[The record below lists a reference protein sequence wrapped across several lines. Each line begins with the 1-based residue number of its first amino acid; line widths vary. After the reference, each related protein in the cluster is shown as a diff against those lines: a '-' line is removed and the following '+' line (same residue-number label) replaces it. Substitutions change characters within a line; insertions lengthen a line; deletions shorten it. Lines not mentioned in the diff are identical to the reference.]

1 MSPEQSSKRAG
12 IYEKLALKDKLESNK
27 QRQSLLLLT
36 EELDKNE
43 QIKAQLTQLIE
54 ENLKEVKAQSGMAL
68 QSASWFSTKVR
79 DQLELVQN
87 RCQHLEHEIDEMRK
101 KLAQAERRLQGQRL
115 EAVEAALERYDD
127 EEYGWC
133 CQCGEPVGVRRLTAR
148 PESPFCVPCQTKL
161 ES

>member
-43 QIKAQLTQLIE
+43 QIKAQLTRLIE

-87 RCQHLEHEIDEMRK
+87 RCQHLEIEIDEMRK
-101 KLAQAERRLQGQRL
+101 KLAHAERRRSRKTEKADALYKQARQARQD
-115 EAVEAALERYDD
+115 AQDAALSER
-127 EEYGWC
+127 G
-133 CQCGEPVGVRRLTAR
+133 RRLYPR
-148 PESPFCVPCQTKL
+148 
-161 ES
+161 

>member
-43 QIKAQLTQLIE
+43 QIKAQLTRLIE

-87 RCQHLEHEIDEMRK
+87 RCQHLEIEIGEMRK
-101 KLAQAERRLQGQRL
+101 KLAQVERRRSRKTEKADALYKQARQARQD
-115 EAVEAALERYDD
+115 AQDAALSER
-127 EEYGWC
+127 G
-133 CQCGEPVGVRRLTAR
+133 RRL
-148 PESPFCVPCQTKL
+148 SPR
-161 ES
+161 

>member
-27 QRQSLLLLT
+27 QRQSLLLLK

-43 QIKAQLTQLIE
+43 QIKAQLTRLIE
-54 ENLKEVKAQSGMAL
+54 ENLKEVKAHSGMAL

-87 RCQHLEHEIDEMRK
+87 RCQHLEIEIDEMRK
-101 KLAQAERRLQGQRL
+101 KLAHAERRRSRKTEKADALYKQARQARQD
-115 EAVEAALERYDD
+115 AQDAALSER
-127 EEYGWC
+127 G
-133 CQCGEPVGVRRLTAR
+133 RRL
-148 PESPFCVPCQTKL
+148 SPR
-161 ES
+161 

>member
-43 QIKAQLTQLIE
+43 QIKAQLTRLIE

-87 RCQHLEHEIDEMRK
+87 RCEHLKIEIDEMRK
-101 KLAQAERRLQGQRL
+101 KLAHAERRRSRKTEKADALYKQARQARQD
-115 EAVEAALERYDD
+115 AQDAALSER
-127 EEYGWC
+127 G
-133 CQCGEPVGVRRLTAR
+133 RRL
-148 PESPFCVPCQTKL
+148 SPR
-161 ES
+161 

>member
-43 QIKAQLTQLIE
+43 QIKAQLNRLIE

-87 RCQHLEHEIDEMRK
+87 RCQHLEIEIDEMRK
-101 KLAQAERRLQGQRL
+101 KLALAERRRSRKTEKADALYKQARQARQD
-115 EAVEAALERYDD
+115 AQDAALSEQ
-127 EEYGWC
+127 G
-133 CQCGEPVGVRRLTAR
+133 RRL
-148 PESPFCVPCQTKL
+148 SPR
-161 ES
+161 

>member
-43 QIKAQLTQLIE
+43 QIKAQLTRLIE

-68 QSASWFSTKVR
+68 HSASWFSTKVR

-87 RCQHLEHEIDEMRK
+87 RCQHLEIEIDEMRK
-101 KLAQAERRLQGQRL
+101 KLAHAERRRSRKTEKADALYKQARQARQD
-115 EAVEAALERYDD
+115 AQDAALSER
-127 EEYGWC
+127 G
-133 CQCGEPVGVRRLTAR
+133 RRL
-148 PESPFCVPCQTKL
+148 SPR
-161 ES
+161 

>member
-36 EELDKNE
+36 EELNKNE
-43 QIKAQLTQLIE
+43 QIKAQLTRLIE

-87 RCQHLEHEIDEMRK
+87 RCQHLEIEIDEMRK
-101 KLAQAERRLQGQRL
+101 KLAHAERRRSRKTEKADALYKQARQARQD
-115 EAVEAALERYDD
+115 AQDAALSER
-127 EEYGWC
+127 G
-133 CQCGEPVGVRRLTAR
+133 RRL
-148 PESPFCVPCQTKL
+148 SPR
-161 ES
+161 

>member
-43 QIKAQLTQLIE
+43 QIKAQLTRLIE
-54 ENLKEVKAQSGMAL
+54 ENMKEVKARSGMAL

-79 DQLELVQN
+79 DQLEMVQN
-87 RCQHLEHEIDEMRK
+87 RCQHLEIEIDEMRK
-101 KLAQAERRLQGQRL
+101 KLAHAERRRSRKTEKAEVLYKQARQARQD
-115 EAVEAALERYDD
+115 AQDAALSER
-127 EEYGWC
+127 G
-133 CQCGEPVGVRRLTAR
+133 RRLSSR
-148 PESPFCVPCQTKL
+148 
-161 ES
+161 

>member
-43 QIKAQLTQLIE
+43 QIKAQLARLIE

-87 RCQHLEHEIDEMRK
+87 RCQHLEIEIDEMRK
-101 KLAQAERRLQGQRL
+101 KLAHAERRRSRKTEKADALYKQARQARQD
-115 EAVEAALERYDD
+115 AQDAALSER
-127 EEYGWC
+127 G
-133 CQCGEPVGVRRLTAR
+133 RRLFPR
-148 PESPFCVPCQTKL
+148 
-161 ES
+161 

>member
-43 QIKAQLTQLIE
+43 QIKAQLARLIE

-87 RCQHLEHEIDEMRK
+87 RCQHLEIEIDEMRK
-101 KLAQAERRLQGQRL
+101 KLALAERRRSRKTEKADALYKQARQARQD
-115 EAVEAALERYDD
+115 AQDAALSER
-127 EEYGWC
+127 G
-133 CQCGEPVGVRRLTAR
+133 RRL
-148 PESPFCVPCQTKL
+148 SPR
-161 ES
+161 

>member
-43 QIKAQLTQLIE
+43 QIKAQLTRLIE

-87 RCQHLEHEIDEMRK
+87 RCQHLEIEIGEMRK
-101 KLAQAERRLQGQRL
+101 KLAQAERRRSRKTEKADTLYKQARQARQD
-115 EAVEAALERYDD
+115 AQDAALYER
-127 EEYGWC
+127 G
-133 CQCGEPVGVRRLTAR
+133 RRLSLR
-148 PESPFCVPCQTKL
+148 
-161 ES
+161 

>member
-43 QIKAQLTQLIE
+43 QIKAQLTRLIE

-87 RCQHLEHEIDEMRK
+87 RCQHLEIEIDEMRK
-101 KLAQAERRLQGQRL
+101 KLAHSERRRSRKTEKANALYKQARQARQD
-115 EAVEAALERYDD
+115 AQDAALSER
-127 EEYGWC
+127 G
-133 CQCGEPVGVRRLTAR
+133 RRL
-148 PESPFCVPCQTKL
+148 SPR
-161 ES
+161 

>member
-43 QIKAQLTQLIE
+43 QIKAQLTRLIE
-54 ENLKEVKAQSGMAL
+54 EKLKEVKAKSGMAL

-87 RCQHLEHEIDEMRK
+87 RCQHLEIEIDEMRK
-101 KLAQAERRLQGQRL
+101 KLAHAERRRSRKTEKADALYKQARQARQD
-115 EAVEAALERYDD
+115 AQDAALSER
-127 EEYGWC
+127 G
-133 CQCGEPVGVRRLTAR
+133 RRLFPR
-148 PESPFCVPCQTKL
+148 
-161 ES
+161 

>member
-43 QIKAQLTQLIE
+43 QIKAQLARLIE

-87 RCQHLEHEIDEMRK
+87 RCQHLEIEIDEMRK
-101 KLAQAERRLQGQRL
+101 KLAHAERRRSRKT
-115 EAVEAALERYDD
+115 EKADALYKQARQARQDAQDSALSER
-127 EEYGWC
+127 G
-133 CQCGEPVGVRRLTAR
+133 RRL
-148 PESPFCVPCQTKL
+148 SPR
-161 ES
+161 

>member
-43 QIKAQLTQLIE
+43 QIKAQLTRLIE
-54 ENLKEVKAQSGMAL
+54 ENLKEVKAKSGMAL

-87 RCQHLEHEIDEMRK
+87 RCQHLEIEIGEMRK
-101 KLAQAERRLQGQRL
+101 KLAQVERRRSRKTEKADALYKQARQARQD
-115 EAVEAALERYDD
+115 AQDAALSER
-127 EEYGWC
+127 G
-133 CQCGEPVGVRRLTAR
+133 RRL
-148 PESPFCVPCQTKL
+148 SPR
-161 ES
+161 

>member
-43 QIKAQLTQLIE
+43 QIKAQLTRLIE
-54 ENLKEVKAQSGMAL
+54 ENLKEVKAKSGMAL

-87 RCQHLEHEIDEMRK
+87 RCQHLEIEIDEMRK
-101 KLAQAERRLQGQRL
+101 KLAHAERRRSRKTEKADALYKQARQARRD
-115 EAVEAALERYDD
+115 AQDAALSER
-127 EEYGWC
+127 G
-133 CQCGEPVGVRRLTAR
+133 RRL
-148 PESPFCVPCQTKL
+148 SPR
-161 ES
+161 

>member
-43 QIKAQLTQLIE
+43 QIKAQLARLIE
-54 ENLKEVKAQSGMAL
+54 ENMKEVKAQSGMAL

-87 RCQHLEHEIDEMRK
+87 RCQHLEIEIDEMRK
-101 KLAQAERRLQGQRL
+101 KLAHAERRRSRKTEKADALYKQARQARQD
-115 EAVEAALERYDD
+115 AQDAAISER
-127 EEYGWC
+127 G
-133 CQCGEPVGVRRLTAR
+133 RRL
-148 PESPFCVPCQTKL
+148 SPR
-161 ES
+161 

>member
-43 QIKAQLTQLIE
+43 QIKAQLTRLIE
-54 ENLKEVKAQSGMAL
+54 ENLKEVKAKSGMAL

-87 RCQHLEHEIDEMRK
+87 RCQHLEIEIDEMRK
-101 KLAQAERRLQGQRL
+101 KLAHAERQRSRKTEKADAL
-115 EAVEAALERYDD
+115 YKQARQARQDAQDAALSER
-127 EEYGWC
+127 G
-133 CQCGEPVGVRRLTAR
+133 RRL
-148 PESPFCVPCQTKL
+148 SPR
-161 ES
+161 

>member
-43 QIKAQLTQLIE
+43 QIKAQLARLIE

-87 RCQHLEHEIDEMRK
+87 RCQHLEIEIDEMRK
-101 KLAQAERRLQGQRL
+101 KLAHAERRRSRKTEKADALYKQARQARQD
-115 EAVEAALERYDD
+115 AQDAAISER
-127 EEYGWC
+127 G
-133 CQCGEPVGVRRLTAR
+133 RRL
-148 PESPFCVPCQTKL
+148 SPR
-161 ES
+161 

>member
-43 QIKAQLTQLIE
+43 QIKAQITRLIE

-87 RCQHLEHEIDEMRK
+87 RCQHLEIEIDEMRK
-101 KLAQAERRLQGQRL
+101 KLAHAERRRSRKTEKADALYKQARQARQD
-115 EAVEAALERYDD
+115 AQDAALSER
-127 EEYGWC
+127 G
-133 CQCGEPVGVRRLTAR
+133 RRL
-148 PESPFCVPCQTKL
+148 SPR
-161 ES
+161 

>member
-43 QIKAQLTQLIE
+43 QIKAQLTRLIE

-87 RCQHLEHEIDEMRK
+87 RCQHLEIEIDEMRK
-101 KLAQAERRLQGQRL
+101 KLAHAERRRSRKTKKADALYKQARQARQD
-115 EAVEAALERYDD
+115 AQDAALSER
-127 EEYGWC
+127 G
-133 CQCGEPVGVRRLTAR
+133 RRLSSR
-148 PESPFCVPCQTKL
+148 
-161 ES
+161 

>member
-43 QIKAQLTQLIE
+43 QIKAQLTRLIE

-87 RCQHLEHEIDEMRK
+87 RCQHLEIEIGEMRK
-101 KLAQAERRLQGQRL
+101 KLAQSERRRSRKTEKADTLYKQARQARQD
-115 EAVEAALERYDD
+115 AQDAALSEQ
-127 EEYGWC
+127 G
-133 CQCGEPVGVRRLTAR
+133 RRLSLR
-148 PESPFCVPCQTKL
+148 
-161 ES
+161 

>member
-43 QIKAQLTQLIE
+43 QIKAQLTQFIE

-87 RCQHLEHEIDEMRK
+87 RCQHLEIEIDEMRK
-101 KLAQAERRLQGQRL
+101 KLAHAERRRSRKTEKADALYKQARQARQD
-115 EAVEAALERYDD
+115 AQDAAISER
-127 EEYGWC
+127 G
-133 CQCGEPVGVRRLTAR
+133 RRL
-148 PESPFCVPCQTKL
+148 SPR
-161 ES
+161 

>member
-27 QRQSLLLLT
+27 QRQSLLLLK

-43 QIKAQLTQLIE
+43 QIKSQLTRLIE

-87 RCQHLEHEIDEMRK
+87 RCQHLEIEIDEMRK
-101 KLAQAERRLQGQRL
+101 KLAHAERRRSRKTEKADALYKQARQARQD
-115 EAVEAALERYDD
+115 AQDAALSER
-127 EEYGWC
+127 G
-133 CQCGEPVGVRRLTAR
+133 RRL
-148 PESPFCVPCQTKL
+148 SPR
-161 ES
+161 

>member
-43 QIKAQLTQLIE
+43 QIKAQLARLIE

-87 RCQHLEHEIDEMRK
+87 RCQHLEIEIDEMRK
-101 KLAQAERRLQGQRL
+101 KLAHAERRRSRKTEKADALYKQARQARQD
-115 EAVEAALERYDD
+115 AQDAAISER
-127 EEYGWC
+127 G
-133 CQCGEPVGVRRLTAR
+133 RRLSLR
-148 PESPFCVPCQTKL
+148 
-161 ES
+161 

>member
-1 MSPEQSSKRAG
+1 MPCKNYLKGLADVAEQSSKRAG

-43 QIKAQLTQLIE
+43 QIKAQLTRLID

-87 RCQHLEHEIDEMRK
+87 RCQHW
-101 KLAQAERRLQGQRL
+101 KL
-115 EAVEAALERYDD
+115 
-127 EEYGWC
+127 
-133 CQCGEPVGVRRLTAR
+133 
-148 PESPFCVPCQTKL
+148 K
-161 ES
+161 

>member
-43 QIKAQLTQLIE
+43 QIKAQLARLIE

-87 RCQHLEHEIDEMRK
+87 RCQHLEIEIDEMRK
-101 KLAQAERRLQGQRL
+101 KLAHAERRRSRKTEKANALYKQARQARQD
-115 EAVEAALERYDD
+115 AQDAALSER
-127 EEYGWC
+127 G
-133 CQCGEPVGVRRLTAR
+133 RRL
-148 PESPFCVPCQTKL
+148 SPR
-161 ES
+161 

>member
-43 QIKAQLTQLIE
+43 QIKAQLARLIE
-54 ENLKEVKAQSGMAL
+54 ENLKEVKVQSGMAL

-87 RCQHLEHEIDEMRK
+87 RCQHLEIEIDEMRK
-101 KLAQAERRLQGQRL
+101 KLAHAERRRSRKTEKADALYKQARQARQD
-115 EAVEAALERYDD
+115 AQDAAISER
-127 EEYGWC
+127 G
-133 CQCGEPVGVRRLTAR
+133 RRL
-148 PESPFCVPCQTKL
+148 SPR
-161 ES
+161 

>member
-43 QIKAQLTQLIE
+43 QIKAQLARLIE

-87 RCQHLEHEIDEMRK
+87 RCQHLEIEIDEMRK
-101 KLAQAERRLQGQRL
+101 KLAHAERRRSRKTEKADALYKQARQARQD
-115 EAVEAALERYDD
+115 AQDAALSER
-127 EEYGWC
+127 G
-133 CQCGEPVGVRRLTAR
+133 RRL
-148 PESPFCVPCQTKL
+148 SPR
-161 ES
+161 